1 MQKLAF
7 IVAVAA
13 LFGALP
19 WTSSL
24 PPLPGA
30 ALLVGLSVG
39 AALVASSRP
48 AALAISAGAIG
59 ALGAGLLFGPVP
71 ALASALLLAG
81 VYAERSSRVRGRGA
95 RAGHIAASLFAG
107 AVAGSLAESF
117 AGAAL
122 STYAV
127 ALVVAAVLS
136 ALPLLV
142 EADDPLAHELEA
154 IAATVR
160 EPARGA
166 LLEGAELRRAA
177 TTGAADAQT
186 AKRVQA
192 SWASL
197 LRLGEARAKLER
209 NARPPTTLSAAAPA
223 LGAEGEAAATEVG
236 KRSPAAEV
244 SAMLDRQIADHVAA
258 LTRAYSA
265 ADTVHAAQLGLDDE
279 ALRRAETVGES
290 LEEVG
295 RAIVEVKGPLV
306 AALRGPSPPPFA
318 ALRRHAGPRESAA
331 CVFCL

>member
-1 MQKLAF
+1 MQKLAL
-7 IVAVAA
+7 IVAAAA
-13 LFGALP
+13 LFVALP
-19 WTSSL
+19 WTSEL

-30 ALLVGLSVG
+30 ALLVGLSVA

-59 ALGAGLLFGPVP
+59 ALGAGVLFGPAP

-95 RAGHIAASLFAG
+95 RTAHVAASLFAG
-107 AVAGSLAESF
+107 AVAGALADGF

-127 ALVVAAVLS
+127 ALVVAAVLA

-142 EADDPLAHELEA
+142 DADDPVAYELEA

-177 TTGAADAQT
+177 ATGAADAQT

-209 NARPPTTLSAAAPA
+209 NARPPATPPAPA
-223 LGAEGEAAATEVG
+223 LGAEGEAVAAEAG

-244 SAMLDRQIADHVAA
+244 SAMLDRQIADHIAA

-265 ADTVHAAQLGLDDE
+265 ADTVHAAKLGLDDE

-295 RAIVEVKGPLV
+295 RAIVEVKGP
-306 AALRGPSPPPFA
+306 
-318 ALRRHAGPRESAA
+318 
-331 CVFCL
+331 